1 MSETNNQHK
10 TKLIFVYNADSGLF
24 NTLTDIGHKI
34 FSPETY
40 HCPLCDLT
48 HGYFTMRKEW
58 GDFLE
63 RLDYELVFL
72 HRDEF
77 IKQHPDL
84 SHTLLPVILVQ
95 SGPIITTLLDDI
107 ALRQCKDIEQLKI
120 NIQDQLEKH
129 KL

>member
-1 MSETNNQHK
+1 MPESKLHK
-10 TKLIFVYNADSGLF
+10 TRLIFVYNADSGLF

-40 HCPLCDLT
+40 NCPLCDLT

-58 GDFLE
+58 GNFLE
-63 RLDYELVFL
+63 QLEYELIFL

-77 IKQHPDL
+77 IKKHPDL

-95 SGPIITTLLDDI
+95 SDHIITTLLDDNV
-107 ALRQCKDIEQLKI
+107 LRQCKDIEQLKV
-120 NIQDQLEKH
+120 NIKDQLEQH